1 MLSFDTYS
9 NGASTSKR
17 AGMRKAVW
25 VGKSVDLQIKNEK
38 LLQNFNFFQKQK
50 SVLLQKKRGKAI
62 KPFLFNLR
70 KSNFIT
76 DYNWNCIA
84 NISVFLST
92 SSAPSVLLCSVSTY
106 HSAVI
111 LALKPSIT

>member
-1 MLSFDTYS
+1 MHLRDIVPSFDTYS

-50 SVLLQKKRGKAI
+50 PVLLQKKRKGNQAF
-62 KPFLFNLR
+62 PLFTNQIE
-70 KSNFIT
+70 S
-76 DYNWNCIA
+76 Y
-84 NISVFLST
+84 
-92 SSAPSVLLCSVSTY
+92 P
-106 HSAVI
+106 
-111 LALKPSIT
+111 